1 MESKKI
7 RKICKRIDILLE
19 NISFKLRQIN
29 HKYLSYILLT
39 VVLPICLIKF
49 LGVLQP
55 LEYAFYDFWYYI
67 NPVESVDERIV
78 IVKWDEDCINKFHQS
93 IISDKT
99 LIEVLEKIERQNP
112 RLIGID
118 LYRNVS
124 TPSSKLDKIENAE
137 AWSRLSKI
145 FNERDNIIGIEKIIE
160 PKADPHEDLERK
172 ERVAAADVSL
182 DSDSIVRKAYVF
194 PKVDL
199 YGSPADAPYIGWAL
213 GFNYLVDK
221 GWDLRGIPENEDR
234 IERLEMYQ
242 KANQSVSVSFERNE
256 RNINNFFHFDPG
268 WSFLINWR
276 KTKLPNNFITVS
288 IADLLD
294 NDLYNSKY
302 KNLFRDRLV
311 IIGNLAI
318 SRGDIHQTTLSRW
331 GQKKWTF
338 GAEIVAQ
345 TASSVINAAINER
358 NFIRPSSFVLEFFLL
373 YFTVMSIAILAN
385 SSSLDNNFSSTKLR
399 LVTAL
404 WGLFFSL
411 LLGLIAF
418 ASFRLGLWL
427 NIVPALIGICLGW
440 IVINNYCQWRR
451 ERDDFNNLVFIMEDL
466 NHNLGNASSHLKS
479 SSKSIVRSGKTIIRL
494 VENDLQINGMP
505 QMQVSESEYGL
516 DLANILSCANS
527 IKSEKDR
534 IDYYRERASKF
545 LQYTYS
551 NRLNIDE
558 TVDLNQTVKTTVENL
573 FAQDKYIYQSQ
584 IRLSEHYDRSIG
596 TQKIYVEALEI
607 LIESLLDNALFAVNP
622 MLNQREQYVP
632 KIKVKTVNLKNS
644 VRIVIEDNGSGIPKQ
659 YQKRIFLSRVSFK
672 DGHRGRGIGLY
683 LVSRIV
689 AYWRG
694 SLSLESEIG
703 KGSRFVIS
711 LPKLS

>member
-1 MESKKI
+1 MANLKFKNIFKKLNNRFQRVSSQLKRV
-7 RKICKRIDILLE
+7 RKGFL
-19 NISFKLRQIN
+19 F
-29 HKYLSYILLT
+29 YILLT
-39 VVLPICLIKF
+39 LVLPIFIAKS
-49 LGVLQP
+49 LGILQP
-55 LEYAFYDFWYYI
+55 LEYALYDLYYYI
-67 NPVESVDERIV
+67 NPLEKVDERII
-78 IVKWDEDCINKFHQS
+78 IVKWDEDCIKRFNQG

-99 LIEVLEKIERQNP
+99 LIEVLEKIEQQKP

-124 TPSSKLDKIENAE
+124 APDSELNKIENAE
-137 AWSRLSKI
+137 AWSRLSEI
-145 FNERDNIIGIEKIIE
+145 FNEQDNIIGIKKILE
-160 PKADPHEDLERK
+160 PKIDPPIVLERK
-172 ERVAAADVSL
+172 ESVASADLSL

-194 PKVDL
+194 PKVSL
-199 YGSPADAPYIGWAL
+199 YGYPIDTPYIGWAL
-213 GFNYLVDK
+213 GFNYLVEE
-221 GWDLRGIPENEDR
+221 GWDLRGVPENKDR
-234 IERLEMYQ
+234 IERLEIYQ
-242 KANQSVSVSFERNE
+242 KANQSVGIFFERSQK
-256 RNINNFFHFDPG
+256 NINNFFHFDPG

-276 KTKLPNNFITVS
+276 KTKLPNDFITVS
-288 IADLLD
+288 IVDLLD
-294 NDLYNSKY
+294 NDQYNSKY

-318 SRGDIHQTTLSRW
+318 SRGDIHQTPLNRW

-338 GAEIVAQ
+338 GVEIVAQ
-345 TASSVINAAINER
+345 VASLIINATIDER
-358 NFIRPSSFVLEFFLL
+358 NFIRPSPFLLDYFLL
-373 YFTVMSIAILAN
+373 YFTVTSMAILAN
-385 SSSLDNNFSSTKLR
+385 RSSLDNGFSSTKSR
-399 LVTAL
+399 LITAL

-411 LLGLIAF
+411 FLGLVAF
-418 ASFRLGLWL
+418 VSFRLGLWI
-427 NIVPALIGICLGW
+427 NIAPALVGICLGW
-440 IVINNYCQWRR
+440 IIINIYSQWRR

-479 SSKSIVRSGKTIIRL
+479 SSKSIVRSGETIIRL

-505 QMQVSESEYGL
+505 QMEVSESEYGS
-516 DLANILSCANS
+516 DLANILSSANN
-527 IKSEKDR
+527 IKSERDR

-545 LQYTYS
+545 LRYTYS
-551 NRLNIDE
+551 NKLNIDE
-558 TVDLNQTVKTTVENL
+558 IVDLNQTVKTTVENL

-584 IRLSEHYDRSIG
+584 IHLSEHYDHSIS

-622 MLNQREQYVP
+622 MLNQRERYIP
-632 KIKVKTVNLKNS
+632 KINVKTVNLKNS

-659 YQKRIFLSRVSFK
+659 HQKRIFLSRVSFK

-703 KGSRFVIS
+703 KGSRFIIS